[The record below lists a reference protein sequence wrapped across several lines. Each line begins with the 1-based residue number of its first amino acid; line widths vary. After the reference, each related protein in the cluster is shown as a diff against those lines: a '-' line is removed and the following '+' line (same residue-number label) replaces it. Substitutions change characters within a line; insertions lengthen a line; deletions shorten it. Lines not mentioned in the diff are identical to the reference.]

1 MLQSALRS
9 AICTDTRRATMT
21 SAETLY
27 ADAQRYFPG
36 GVTATAR
43 ANPAIGHP
51 FYVARGDGP
60 YVYDLDG
67 REYVDMCV
75 SHGASLLGHNH
86 PRIRAAVEQAL
97 DMGIICSYDTE
108 YHTALAQ
115 KIIELVPG
123 AEMVR
128 YAGSGTETVMHTLRL
143 ARAYTG

>member
-1 MLQSALRS
+1 
-9 AICTDTRRATMT
+9 MT

-43 ANPAIGHP
+43 VNPAIGRP

-67 REYVDMCV
+67 REYVDLCI

-86 PRIRAAVEQAL
+86 PRIRDAVARGRRERRIYRAQRGGCPVCGGAVSSRGQGDANRTAYWCPACQPPRQA
-97 DMGIICSYDTE
+97 G
-108 YHTALAQ
+108 
-115 KIIELVPG
+115 P
-123 AEMVR
+123 
-128 YAGSGTETVMHTLRL
+128 
-143 ARAYTG
+143 

>member
-1 MLQSALRS
+1 M
-9 AICTDTRRATMT
+9 MT

-27 ADAQRYFPG
+27 HVAQCYFPG

-43 ANPAIGHP
+43 ANAAIGRP

-86 PRIRAAVEQAL
+86 PRVRAAVAQAL
-97 DMGIICSYDTE
+97 ELGGICAYETP
-108 YHTALAQ
+108 HHVALARL
-115 KIIELVPG
+115 IAELVPC

-128 YAGSGTETVMHTLRL
+128 FA
-143 ARAYTG
+143 

>member
-43 ANPAIGHP
+43 ANPAIGRP

-67 REYVDMCV
+67 HEYVDLCI

-86 PRIRAAVEQAL
+86 PRIRDAVARAL
-97 DMGIICSYDTE
+97 ELGVICAYETE
-108 YHTALAQ
+108 YHVT
-115 KIIELVPG
+115 
-123 AEMVR
+123 
-128 YAGSGTETVMHTLRL
+128 L
-143 ARAYTG
+143 AR